1 MQMITRSMK
10 LRYTNTTKHE
20 VYCVRLAKAC
30 APTNTGR
37 REDTDVGEEIRVRD
51 AITGLDELILSLGQR
66 ILTYFASRSAD
77 FTIKEMFLID
87 VLGSRE
93 FATMSELAQI
103 LSVPLTTMTS
113 MVTRLVNKGYLDR
126 SRTEEDRRVVLVSL
140 SSQGQEI
147 FRQHRHE
154 YVRTVSEILG
164 DLAEEDQKTILGFI
178 GQVLTAI
185 SCTRSP
191 VSNATYC
198 RDAGCDDAN
207 DCDAGCG
214 GGD

>member
-1 MQMITRSMK
+1 M
-10 LRYTNTTKHE
+10 
-20 VYCVRLAKAC
+20 
-30 APTNTGR
+30 
-37 REDTDVGEEIRVRD
+37 GEEIRVRD

-93 FATMSELAQI
+93 SATMSELAQI

-140 SSQGQEI
+140 SSEGKEI

-178 GQVLTAI
+178 GQVLTTI

-191 VSNATYC
+191 GSNATNC
-198 RDAGCDDAN
+198 CDAGCDDAN

-214 GGD
+214 GD